1 MITRI
6 ISGLLLT
13 STLSWAQP
21 NCVEE
26 SQCRSQLLRVE
37 ISNSILANS
46 GESLLPSLT
55 AFSESETLASI
66 IQRSYPLQPLAF
78 PHNPE
83 SCAREKRTN
92 PLFADINCSEPGLC
106 GKSDLNAEVRERIC
120 FKLPCPIFEGTL
132 NVGKCDSALNI
143 FPNSIS
149 FPEPVKIN
157 KIALTPTSVDFT
169 DGKAKLCFRINE
181 LDLSLGVRLGL
192 DTRGTRLPDNGI
204 GIGNV
209 HPVLDG
215 PRNVCMRANVNV
227 TSGTPVSNLEVIPEE
242 GKPFIS
248 DEMIRTASRGLNITG
263 LSGYP
268 ANQLDR
274 IKGEIVPVI
283 VQPLRDTVEDAV
295 KTSLATV
302 FEQEI
307 NKLVGQTR
315 GSSSHLVSSQNLSTE
330 LGIGNLAIRN
340 KLAITECAAI
350 KGALQTIPPKHPC
363 LDIPRWDGSPTT
375 PENFSSPLI
384 NELMDLKRIA
394 DTAQITSESVK
405 QRLIALKDLIRR
417 QHDEFARPDDPPH
430 FVEGR
435 KEALENNI
443 KEFIDPIVDRISR
456 NQLDG
461 QVFNFIEIQNQLQ
474 GGASRNVGVS
484 VPDICSDTRPS
495 PHARREMR
503 NCPVQAYVDLNEMNQ
518 VLDRLWKAGRL
529 CQQGRGPF
537 VPTLEHGQ
545 QKYDTEGKPEG
556 SGCYMEVSGMGCYL
570 NNAPQINYDAR
581 TRKYKTSINLKACY
595 RGPVMFG
602 QGRVGGDFNIDFSFT
617 PKACNGGDFCMD
629 NPKVDWKVVPG
640 SERFALRPSS
650 MLNSIVNETIQSS
663 INNALSDTIRLPL
676 ASGVGPL
683 ATVPLEAEGRIDQGP
698 GFFGACLKLRDSGVS
713 GQ

>member
-1 MITRI
+1 MC
-6 ISGLLLT
+6 ISF
-13 STLSWAQP
+13 STAWAQP

-26 SQCRSQLLRVE
+26 SQCQSQLLRVE
-37 ISNSILANS
+37 ISNSILSNS
-46 GESLLPSLT
+46 GESFLPALR
-55 AFSESETLASI
+55 AFSESSTLSSL
-66 IQRSYPLQPLAF
+66 IQRSYPLEPFAF

-83 SCAREKRTN
+83 SCEREKRSN

-120 FKLPCPIFEGTL
+120 FKLPCPLFEGTIH
-132 NVGKCDSALNI
+132 VGKCDAASDI
-143 FPNSIS
+143 YPNQIS
-149 FPEPVKIN
+149 FPAPVTIN
-157 KIALTPTSVDFT
+157 KINLTPTRVDFNNGQAT
-169 DGKAKLCFRINE
+169 LCFRINE
-181 LDLSLGVRLGL
+181 LNLNLDVRLGL

-209 HPVLDG
+209 NPVLDG
-215 PRNVCMRANVNV
+215 PRDICMSANVNLA
-227 TSGTPVSNLEVIPEE
+227 SGTPVTNLVVTPQ
-242 GKPFIS
+242 GDTPFIS
-248 DEMIRTASRGLNITG
+248 DNMIRTASRSLNITG

-268 ANQLDR
+268 SDQLER

-295 KTSLATV
+295 KSSLATV

-307 NKLVGQTR
+307 NRLAGQSR
-315 GSSSHLVSSQNLSTE
+315 GSSSHLVSSQNLSSE
-330 LGIGNLAIRN
+330 LGIGNLQIRN
-340 KLAITECAAI
+340 QLAITECAAL
-350 KGALQTIPPKHPC
+350 KGALQPIPQNHPC
-363 LDIPRWDGSPTT
+363 VGLPYFNSTIT
-375 PENFSSPLI
+375 PENFDSPLI
-384 NELMDLKRIA
+384 NELMDLKRVA
-394 DTAQITSESVK
+394 DNMQITSESVK
-405 QRLIALKDLIRR
+405 QRLLALKDLVRR

-430 FVEGR
+430 FIEGR
-435 KEALENNI
+435 REALEDNI

-456 NQLDG
+456 NQLEG

-474 GGASRNVGVS
+474 GGVSRNVGVS
-484 VPDICSDTRPS
+484 VPEICSDTRPS

-518 VLDRLWKAGRL
+518 VLDRLWRAGRL
-529 CQQGRGPF
+529 CQQGRGPY

-545 QKYDTEGKPEG
+545 QKYDSEGRPEG
-556 SGCYMEVSGMGCYL
+556 SGCYMEISGMGCYL

-581 TRKYKTSINLKACY
+581 SRKYKTSINLKACY

-602 QGRVGGDFNIDFSFT
+602 QGRIGGDFNIDFSFT

-629 NPKVDWKVVPG
+629 NPAVDWKVVPG

-650 MLNSIVNETIQSS
+650 ILSNIVNDTIQSS
-663 INNALSDTIRLPL
+663 INKALSDTIRLPM

-683 ATVPLEAEGRIDQGP
+683 ATIPLEAEGRIDTGP